1 MEKHEEISEKVLPD
15 QARPEQP
22 GTEPVKAEKARP
34 EQPRP
39 EQVKP
44 EKARPEK
51 ARHDQAKAEKA
62 KPEKARAEQP
72 KPAQATPE
80 VDKDLRYFVRMR
92 NTDLDGT
99 RSVQISLTKIEG
111 IGRTTARVIARL
123 ANVDPLVLMGKI
135 SDDEAGRLRTV
146 VESYGPQVPRWI
158 LNRPADV
165 YTGEGK
171 HLMGTDVLITKDDD
185 VNRMRKI
192 RCYRGIRHETGQKV
206 RGQRTKSTGRTGTT
220 VGVSRKKE

>member
-1 MEKHEEISEKVLPD
+1 MEKQQAKPDKVKPGQAKPDKAKPD
-15 QARPEQP
+15 QPKPA
-22 GTEPVKAEKARP
+22 PVKAEG
-34 EQPRP
+34 E
-39 EQVKP
+39 
-44 EKARPEK
+44 
-51 ARHDQAKAEKA
+51 
-62 KPEKARAEQP
+62 
-72 KPAQATPE
+72 
-80 VDKDLRYFVRMR
+80 KDLKYFVRVR

-99 RSVQISLTKIEG
+99 KSVHISLTKIAG

-135 SDDEAGRLRTV
+135 SDEETDRLRKV
-146 VESYGPQVPRWI
+146 VEVYGPQVPRWM

-171 HLMGTDVLITKDDD
+171 HLMGTDVDMTREDD

-220 VGVSRKKE
+220 VGVRRKKE